1 MGCLQKCHP
10 ADAADAKRLMQHVC
24 SRNLQTLR
32 ATLARGTANT
42 AWRLSPT
49 TLSTIAI
56 PTSLPIKLPL
66 YETLPEMGPP
76 TKAACMASTTLGIM
90 DIQMVQLPN
99 SNSAVSNA
107 YSMLGLSNSFQDL
120 EDPAALLESL
130 ANFEH
135 APSCNEA
142 NTAVSNDHFA
152 SLLQAAA
159 TATGEEAALT
169 GHDQGRRGTIRSTTP
184 EQIASP
190 QSPPSSD
197 ARRKRKRH
205 EREEQSFGFITS
217 KVLRRSSPDDEE
229 QRLARER
236 EIWGPEYT
244 EEDTPVTFEHQH
256 IPIAGADAR
265 AAGVHSAAALFRRPS
280 TASKK
285 YTSELSFWR
294 LNIYGG

>member
-1 MGCLQKCHP
+1 
-10 ADAADAKRLMQHVC
+10 
-24 SRNLQTLR
+24 
-32 ATLARGTANT
+32 
-42 AWRLSPT
+42 
-49 TLSTIAI
+49 
-56 PTSLPIKLPL
+56 
-66 YETLPEMGPP
+66 
-76 TKAACMASTTLGIM
+76 MASTTVDIM
-90 DIQMVQLPN
+90 DSQMVQLPN

-107 YSMLGLSNSFQDL
+107 YSVLGPSNSFQDL

-135 APSCNEA
+135 AQSSNEA
-142 NTAVSNDHFA
+142 NTTVSNDHFA

-159 TATGEEAALT
+159 TATGEEAAQT
-169 GHDQGRRGTIRSTTP
+169 GQDQDRRGAIRSTTP
-184 EQIASP
+184 EQFASP

-205 EREEQSFGFITS
+205 EREDQSFGFITN
-217 KVLRRSSPDDEE
+217 KAPRRSSPDDEE

-244 EEDTPVTFEHQH
+244 EEDTPATFEYQH
-256 IPIAGADAR
+256 TALAGADAR

-285 YTSELSFWR
+285 YTSGLSFWC
-294 LNIYGG
+294 LNIYCG